1 MKIAIF
7 EKENSQDYELRNK
20 ITSLAQEHSI
30 IFDESKP
37 DVVFFI
43 GGDGTFLRAV
53 QHYLDQLD
61 RVIFVGINRGK
72 LGFFYDYDPSSVEE
86 LFSQLVEKKI
96 SLHEFSLLKGEFIDE
111 EKEKKIYAVNEIR
124 IENPF
129 HTLISDV
136 LIDGELLETFR
147 GNGLLVSSS
156 LGSTA
161 YNKSLGG
168 AIVHHS
174 LSCLQFKE
182 IAPIQNRELHSLGN
196 SLILPSSSRIVFRGH
211 LSNVVIGYDHLIC
224 QSKNLKEI
232 AISLSSKKVRVYY
245 SPSHTYLSTV
255 RKGFIE

>member
-7 EKENSQDYELRNK
+7 EKENSQDYELKDK
-20 ITSLAQEHSI
+20 IISLAQEHGI
-30 IFDESKP
+30 IFDESEP

-53 QHYLDQLD
+53 QHYLIQLD
-61 RVIFVGINRGK
+61 KIVFVGINRGK
-72 LGFFYDYDPSSVEE
+72 LGFFYDYDPLSVEE
-86 LFSQLVEKKI
+86 LFSHLVEKKL
-96 SLHEFSLLKGEFIDE
+96 SLHKFNLLQAKFIDE
-111 EKEKKIYAVNEIR
+111 DKEKKIYAVNEIR

-129 HTLISDV
+129 HTLVSDV
-136 LIDGELLETFR
+136 FIDDELLETFR

-168 AIVHHS
+168 ALVHHS

-182 IAPIQNRELHSLGN
+182 IAPIQNRELHSLGS
-196 SLILPSSSRIVFRGH
+196 SLLLPSSSHIVFRGH
-211 LSNVVIGYDHLIC
+211 LNNVVIGYDHLIC
-224 QSKNLKEI
+224 RSNNLKEI
-232 AISLSSKKVRVYY
+232 VISLSSKQVCVYY
-245 SPSHTYLSTV
+245 SPTHTYLNAV

>member
-7 EKENSQDYELRNK
+7 EKENSQDLELRNK
-20 ITSLAQEHSI
+20 IVSLARHNEI
-30 IFDESKP
+30 LFDEFEP

-53 QHYLDQLD
+53 QHYLNQLD
-61 RVIFVGINRGK
+61 RIIFVGINRGK
-72 LGFFYDYDPSSVEE
+72 LGFFYDYNPSSIEE
-86 LFSQLVEKKI
+86 LFSQLIEKKL
-96 SLHEFSLLKGEFIDE
+96 SLHEFNLLKGEFTD
-111 EKEKKIYAVNEIR
+111 KEKKQEIYAVNEIR

-136 LIDGELLETFR
+136 FIDEELLETFR

-174 LSCLQFKE
+174 LCCLQFKE

-196 SLILPSSSRIVFRGH
+196 SLILPSTSYITFRGH
-211 LSNVVIGYDHLIC
+211 LNNVVIGYDHLIC
-224 QSKNLKEI
+224 QSTNLKEI
-232 AISLSSKKVRVYY
+232 KISLSTKKVRVYY
-245 SPSHTYLSTV
+245 SPSHTYLNTV